1 MDIRTVIKQKTY
13 EKIEHTLRRHP
24 LTFVPIILLF
34 LLMLIAPLGAYFL
47 IYEMFPQLLTTE
59 SLLYPVAVL
68 MASMYC
74 LVTYIFFYVRF
85 IDYYL
90 DVWIVTN
97 DRLLDIEQHG
107 LFNRVVTELDLYR
120 IQDVTANITGVV
132 GTLFHYGDVVVTT
145 ASANTTIVFRNVP
158 DPNYVREELIRLADL
173 DRLHHYG
180 AIKAQ
185 DENLKHIVME

>member
-1 MDIRTVIKQKTY
+1 MDIRTAIKQKSY

-34 LLMLIAPLGAYFL
+34 LLMLAAPFGAYFL
-47 IYEMFPQLLTTE
+47 IYQMFPELLTKD

-68 MASMYC
+68 MGSMYC

-90 DVWIVTN
+90 DVWIITN

-107 LFNRVVTELDLYR
+107 LFNRGVTELDLYR
-120 IQDVTANITGVV
+120 IQDVTANITGVM

-158 DPNYVREELIRLADL
+158 NPNYVREELIRLSDQ
-173 DRLHHYG
+173 DRLFHYG
-180 AIKAQ
+180 TIDTQEKH
-185 DENLKHIVME
+185 LKHMVME